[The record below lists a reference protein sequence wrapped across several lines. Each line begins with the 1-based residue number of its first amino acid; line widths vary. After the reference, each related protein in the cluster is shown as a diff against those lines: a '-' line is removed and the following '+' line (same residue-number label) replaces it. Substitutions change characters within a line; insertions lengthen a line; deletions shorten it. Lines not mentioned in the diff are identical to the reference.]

1 MAAPFTQVPD
11 ISQVFE
17 GESNIFQ
24 QNPQTVNIAG
34 FTTLR
39 CAFDDIRGN
48 LLAVLVVVSLYPLA
62 ELVGRGWFADLAGFA
77 QVDDFCSELVGE
89 WISAHQG
96 VAIVKIVV

>member
-24 QNPQTVNIAG
+24 QNPQTVHITG
-34 FTTLR
+34 FTALR
-39 CAFDDIRGN
+39 CAFDDIRGD
-48 LLAVLVVVSLYPLA
+48 LLAVCVVVSFHLLA

-89 WISAHQG
+89 WIPAHQG